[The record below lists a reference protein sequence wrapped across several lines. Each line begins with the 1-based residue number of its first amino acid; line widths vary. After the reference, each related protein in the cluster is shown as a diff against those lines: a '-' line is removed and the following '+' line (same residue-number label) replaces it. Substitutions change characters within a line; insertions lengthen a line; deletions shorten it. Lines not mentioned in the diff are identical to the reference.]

1 MYVYTTKSNP
11 YDPLFTTLW
20 NTVKEVKSSGQLVFL
35 KQVGSEAEG
44 VAYVEAK
51 KVEQSGKSSV
61 KKEPYALEVEPR
73 KWCAARETLTVY
85 RNDRGFFT
93 RKSKKVGEDW
103 KTFFIPVYFS
113 DRVVAPADQK
123 VEITALIHWVLTGR
137 ENLKLAITIDKI
149 YDTANEQEEVPF

>member
-1 MYVYTTKSNP
+1 MYVYTTTSNP
-11 YDPLFTTLW
+11 YDPLFAPLW
-20 NTVKEVKSSGQLVFL
+20 SIVKEVKNRGQLVFT
-35 KQVGSEAEG
+35 KQVETEAEG
-44 VAYVEAK
+44 VAYIEAK
-51 KVEQSGKSSV
+51 KLGQSAKSV
-61 KKEPYALEVEPR
+61 MKKEPYAPEVEPR

-103 KTFFIPVYFS
+103 KTFFIPVYFG

-123 VEITALIHWVLTGR
+123 VEITALIHWVLSGH
-137 ENLKLAITIDKI
+137 ENLKLAIVIDKI